1 MRIAASIFYFIVILG
16 CSSSKQLETKP
27 PFTFGDVYYQAWVA
41 GIQEG
46 GSGVNVYIPIEDNP
60 KSIVLDSIYFR
71 NQAVKLK
78 KQIVD
83 KTIYIGRFQSQN
95 KQDLIMSSDLKDEY
109 GNTLPKQ
116 IVKPPFPLTKNECIV
131 SYQDKGK
138 TKYYKIQD
146 LIEKQPLHYPA
157 TPPNKE

>member
-1 MRIAASIFYFIVILG
+1 MRILASIFYFIVILG
-16 CSSSKQLETKP
+16 CSSSKQLETRP
-27 PFTFGDVYYQAWVA
+27 PFTLGKAYYQDWVA
-41 GIQEG
+41 GIEDG
-46 GSGVNVYIPIEDNP
+46 GSGVNVYIPIKDNP

-83 KTIYIGRFQSQN
+83 KTIYIGRFQSKN
-95 KQDLIMSSDLKDEY
+95 KQDLIMSSNPKAEY
-109 GNTLPKQ
+109 GNTLPKT
-116 IVKPPFPLTKNECIV
+116 VKPPFPLTKNECIV

-146 LIEKQPLHYPA
+146 LVEKQPLHYPSA
-157 TPPNKE
+157 PPNKE